1 MEQNNIIKEESP
13 QDEKIQIYEND
24 DAYLLDEDIS
34 GS

>member
-1 MEQNNIIKEESP
+1 MENSNEIKNSENQ

-34 GS
+34 G